1 MSLTDVAL
9 SDVAAAPLTTE
20 ALSGPAT
27 RLRKEAII
35 RGFFFAAALVSVLIS
50 ALIMFSLLREAW
62 TFITEVDWGVTWGQ
76 TGWFPRRGLYD
87 MPTLLVASLIVTVV
101 AMFVAGPLGLGAAV
115 YLSEYAS
122 ARTRSIL
129 KPTLE
134 VLAGVPSV
142 VLGFFAL
149 FFISPNVVEKIGRNG
164 WLVSGFAICI
174 GAAVLVGMWALNA
187 WRDSSATGIMIARRL
202 VALIVMVALVFVLFL
217 WVNSVAGDCSPVP
230 GDQAACP
237 SESAFNVKRSGQLAA
252 AAIGVGILT
261 IPLVASVAEDALAA
275 VPRHLREASAGLGA
289 RKSTTTRQVVL
300 PAAISGIVA
309 AFIIGI
315 SRALGE
321 TMVVFMAGGAAD
333 ASQFTT
339 SPFDGGL
346 TMTAGMASL
355 ATGTDNV
362 VGQGLTFQSLYFVG
376 LVLFILTLVLNVLAG
391 RFVARVRERY

>member
-1 MSLTDVAL
+1 MATAL
-9 SDVAAAPLTTE
+9 DIGVLA
-20 ALSGPAT
+20 GPRSRA
-27 RLRKEAII
+27 RKEFVI
-35 RGFFFAAALVSVLIS
+35 RSFFFLAALVSILIS
-50 ALIMFSLLREAW
+50 LLIVSSLVGQAYDFAANVEW
-62 TFITEVDWGVTWGQ
+62 SKTWGEN
-76 TGWFPRRGLYD
+76 GWFPRQGVYD

-101 AMFVAGPLGLGAAV
+101 AMMVAGPLGLGSAV

-122 ARTRSIL
+122 RRTRSIL
-129 KPTLE
+129 KPILE

-149 FFISPNVVEKIGRNG
+149 FFISPQVIERVGRNG
-164 WLVSGFAICI
+164 WLVI
-174 GAAVLVGMWALNA
+174 GAVIVISYIAIVASWTRKVMQRESGTAVATQIKRILLFTLFVAGALVLVWWIN
-187 WRDSSATGIMIARRL
+187 D
-202 VALIVMVALVFVLFL
+202 
-217 WVNSVAGDCSPVP
+217 VAGT
-230 GDQAACP
+230 A
-237 SESAFNVKRSGQLAA
+237 ESFRVKRSGQLAA
-252 AAIGVGILT
+252 AAVGVGILT

-275 VPRHLREASAGLGA
+275 VPRELREASAGLGA
-289 RKSTTTRQVVL
+289 RKATTTVQVVL
-300 PAAISGIVA
+300 PAAVSGIVA

-333 ASQFTT
+333 AAQFTA

-362 VGQGLTFQSLYFVG
+362 VGEGLTFQSLYFVG
-376 LVLFILTLVLNVLAG
+376 FVLFVLTLALNIVAG